1 MPDEYRSRM
10 LAIVEE
16 LHAQGMGRY
25 TAAPPAYRLAW
36 RLGIRV
42 PPPIYQS
49 SFSFALQAGAR
60 FAVGFGLLMWVLF
73 WRSEQHS
80 LMRVLL
86 TSTVAGAVFGLRMAA
101 VHRSQRKRFRRP
113 AL

>member
-10 LAIVEE
+10 LTIVEE

-49 SFSFALQAGAR
+49 FFSFAFRAGAG
-60 FAVGFGLLMWVLF
+60 FAVGFGLLMWILF

-86 TSTVAGAVFGLRMAA
+86 TSIIAGVVFGLSMAA
-101 VHRSQRKRFRRP
+101 VYRSQRKRFRLP